1 MKLFCFLSD
10 FDESWSPLVLMRI
23 SIKKMN
29 LGNHLFQDLDTYL
42 VDVKSCRNKIS
53 RCKIG
58 GKFKFFIYLTNWL
71 SWEPSKLWSTA
82 IHQNESLIKPDK
94 NLASKPTK
102 NGLRNPSLCKN
113 IRKIYLAEVGI
124 EPTAF

>member
-1 MKLFCFLSD
+1 MK
-10 FDESWSPLVLMRI
+10 I
-23 SIKKMN
+23 SIKIMN
-29 LGNHLFQDLDTYL
+29 LGNHLFQDFDSYF

-94 NLASKPTK
+94 KLASKPTK
-102 NGLRNPSLCKN
+102 NRLWNPSLCKN
-113 IRKIYLAEVGI
+113 IKKNIWLKWGSNPQPSE
-124 EPTAF
+124 